1 MGSVRAAEAGSPAMS
16 SATPL
21 PGWPA
26 HLTPTDEADVIVV
39 GAGPGGAA
47 AAHYLASTGLDV
59 LLLDKARF
67 PRDKICGDGLTPR
80 AVAELIRMGVP
91 TTEEDGWIRNWGL
104 RTHGAGHTIELPWP
118 ELAEMPSYGLAR
130 ARASLDETLVRHA
143 ERTGA
148 RLREGLAVT
157 GAVEHERSG
166 RVLGV
171 VARPVDERGRRSGED
186 QTFRAPIVIDAGGV
200 SARLATSVGIEKNEN
215 RPMGVA
221 VRTYFRSPRHQ
232 DPMMESHLELW
243 DGEPGKSNLI
253 PGYGWIFALGDGT
266 VNVGLGSLS
275 STAKPTGLD
284 YKAMF
289 RTWMQHTPPEWG
301 FTEENQLA
309 ELRSAA
315 LPMAFNR
322 QPHYRQGLLLV
333 GDSGGMVSPFNGE
346 GIAYAMQSGRIA
358 ADVVSQALA
367 RTSGYEQEKAL
378 RTYPKALAE
387 ELGGYFSLGRAFA
400 RIIEHPEVMRLCVK
414 HGLPRPTLMRFTMK
428 LLSDGF
434 DRRDGDWM
442 DRTIT
447 ALTKLA
453 PAA

>member
-1 MGSVRAAEAGSPAMS
+1 MTLGTAVRAEA
-16 SATPL
+16 
-21 PGWPA
+21 
-26 HLTPTDEADVIVV
+26 EADVIVV

-47 AAHYLASTGLDV
+47 TAHYLAATGLSV
-59 LLLDKARF
+59 LLLEKGTF

-91 TTEEDGWIRNWGL
+91 TPESDGWIRNWGL

-118 ELAEMPSYGLAR
+118 ELAEMPAYGLAR
-130 ARASLDETLVRHA
+130 SRMNLDETLARHA
-143 ERTGA
+143 QASGA
-148 RLREGLAVT
+148 DLREGMAVT
-157 GAVEHERSG
+157 GPVRHERSG
-166 RVLGV
+166 RILGV
-171 VARPVDERGRRSGED
+171 TARPVDANGRRAGDEV
-186 QTFRAPIVIDAGGV
+186 TFRAPVVVDAGGV
-200 SARLATSVGIEKNEN
+200 SARLSTSMGIEKDMN

-221 VRTYFRSPRHQ
+221 VRTYFRSPRHD

-243 DGEPGKSNLI
+243 DGKPGESNLM

-289 RTWMQHTPPEWG
+289 RTWMRNAPEEWEL
-301 FTEENQLA
+301 TEENQIG

-322 QPHYRQGLLLV
+322 KPHYSQGLLLV

-358 ADVVSQALA
+358 ADVVSQALS
-367 RTSGYEQEKAL
+367 RSSGYALEKTL
-378 RTYPKALAE
+378 RTYPKILAE
-387 ELGGYFSLGRAFA
+387 ELGGYYSLGQAFA
-400 RIIEHPEVMRLCVK
+400 KLIERPEIMRLCVK
-414 HGLPRPTLMRFTMK
+414 YGLPRPTLMRFTMK

-453 PAA
+453 PAS